1 MRLLTYIEALRPFYP
16 GLGEGRKWN
25 GTTKAADVQHCPRLE
40 EWPGFWTEV
49 HKVIRECSGKE
60 FRTLKPPGAAKEP
73 RRFGHGQ
80 QAQQYQPLLSAV
92 DVSNLL
98 DITIGRP
105 VMDILRNAYGIDAGF
120 EGPRSAVPI
129 GDPNRVLC
137 VPRVHIWQKK
147 TNMPPIAGNKPL
159 VTIGVK
165 PSWVLYLPPHIIT
178 TFNQQRNRI
187 LAQPRRRRCQNE
199 LVRAVSQMFAHMHI
213 NNVSYGVLTTYHST
227 YFFKRIDD
235 QGKYPRLLVSPLIKR
250 TDMGESSLVAAFVGL
265 AVLAFRKEHGTAAL
279 GTPGQVCRVLD
290 TNPATSRQHLVVHS
304 PTRETPLDGFIR
316 GVRRGHGDPH
326 VRVRVWFAEFLSRNL
341 ASTFRGVLEVG
352 QVPREVVFKVYDLSI
367 PEVADVCA
375 DELKA
380 YAALTPIQGTIV
392 PKIWVVGTLYGIY
405 RVIAMDPCGEPVP
418 EPPPPEFYEQAP
430 ALFRAIHDHGVVHND
445 IDLRNFLV
453 SHGQYRVIDLN
464 SAKLGTPT
472 QIEREERYLQGLLQR
487 MKKGYIYRSQG
498 ASGHKMEIQEAGE
511 GGDAGA
517 SKDEETWGLKNEGD
531 GGLKCEGLGHEENEK
546 GNWEWGEKESEE
558 SKYEELTCGW
568 ECPSL

>member
-1 MRLLTYIEALRPFYP
+1 MTYPRTRTRRKLYGLKMRLLTYIEALRPFYP
-16 GLGEGRKWN
+16 GLGEDRKWN

-60 FRTLKPPGAAKEP
+60 FRTLKHPGTIREAA
-73 RRFGHGQ
+73 RCGHNQ

-98 DITIGRP
+98 DITVGRP
-105 VMDILRNAYGIDAGF
+105 VMDILRNAYGMDAGF
-120 EGPRSAVPI
+120 EDPRSAVPI

-137 VPRVHIWQKK
+137 VSQTHAWQNK
-147 TNMPPIAGNKPL
+147 TNMPPITGNKPL
-159 VTIGVK
+159 MIVDVK
-165 PSWVLYLPPHIIT
+165 PSWVLYLPPQIIT

-187 LAQPRRRRCQNE
+187 LTQPRGRGRRTQNE
-199 LVRAVSQMFAHMHI
+199 LLRAVSQAFAHMHI

-227 YFFKRIDD
+227 YFFKRIDSE
-235 QGKYPRLLVSPLIKR
+235 GKYPRLLVSPLIRR

-265 AVLAFRKEHGTAAL
+265 AALAFREGHGVAAL
-279 GTPGQVCRVLD
+279 GTPSQICRVLD
-290 TNPATSRQHLVVHS
+290 ANPGTSRQHLVVDS
-304 PTRETPLDGFIR
+304 PAYAQPLDGHTR
-316 GVRRGHGDPH
+316 RVRRSGPPA
-326 VRVRVWFAEFLSRNL
+326 RVRVWFSEFLSRNL

-352 QVPREVVFKVYDLSI
+352 QVPRDVVFKVYDLSI

-430 ALFRAIHDHGVVHND
+430 VLFRAIHSHQVVHND

-464 SAKLGTPT
+464 SAKIGTPA
-472 QIEREERYLQGLLQR
+472 QIEREDRYLENLLQK
-487 MKKGYIYRSQG
+487 MKNGYIYCSHSAPGQ
-498 ASGHKMEIQEAGE
+498 KPETQEIGE
-511 GGDAGA
+511 
-517 SKDEETWGLKNEGD
+517 KREEGD
-531 GGLKCEGLGHEENEK
+531 SEGKPAE
-546 GNWEWGEKESEE
+546 GEPRDGTS
-558 SKYEELTCGW
+558 W
-568 ECPSL
+568 

>member
-16 GLGEGRKWN
+16 GLGEGRTWN

-73 RRFGHGQ
+73 GRFGHGQ

-120 EGPRSAVPI
+120 EDPRSAVPI
-129 GDPNRVLC
+129 GDPNRVL
-137 VPRVHIWQKK
+137 
-147 TNMPPIAGNKPL
+147 L
-159 VTIGVK
+159 
-165 PSWVLYLPPHIIT
+165 
-178 TFNQQRNRI
+178 
-187 LAQPRRRRCQNE
+187 
-199 LVRAVSQMFAHMHI
+199 
-213 NNVSYGVLTTYHST
+213 
-227 YFFKRIDD
+227 
-235 QGKYPRLLVSPLIKR
+235 
-250 TDMGESSLVAAFVGL
+250 
-265 AVLAFRKEHGTAAL
+265 
-279 GTPGQVCRVLD
+279 
-290 TNPATSRQHLVVHS
+290 
-304 PTRETPLDGFIR
+304 
-316 GVRRGHGDPH
+316 
-326 VRVRVWFAEFLSRNL
+326 
-341 ASTFRGVLEVG
+341 G

-375 DELKA
+375 EELKA

-392 PKIWVVGTLYGIY
+392 PRIWVVGTLYGIY

-430 ALFRAIHDHGVVHND
+430 ALFRAIHHHGVVHND

-498 ASGHKMEIQEAGE
+498 ASGHKTETQGAGE
-511 GGDAGA
+511 GGDMGVP
-517 SKDEETWGLKNEGD
+517 KDEETWGLKD
-531 GGLKCEGLGHEENEK
+531 GGGGVPKCEELGHEENEK
-546 GNWEWGEKESEE
+546 RNWEQEE
-558 SKYEELTCGW
+558 QERQEPTYEGPTLDW

>member
-16 GLGEGRKWN
+16 GLGEGRTWN

-60 FRTLKPPGAAKEP
+60 SPLTAFQFRTLKPPGAAKEP
-73 RRFGHGQ
+73 GRFGHGQ

-120 EGPRSAVPI
+120 EDPRSAVPI
-129 GDPNRVLC
+129 GDPNRVL
-137 VPRVHIWQKK
+137 
-147 TNMPPIAGNKPL
+147 L
-159 VTIGVK
+159 VGGPT
-165 PSWVLYLPPHIIT
+165 
-178 TFNQQRNRI
+178 
-187 LAQPRRRRCQNE
+187 
-199 LVRAVSQMFAHMHI
+199 
-213 NNVSYGVLTTYHST
+213 
-227 YFFKRIDD
+227 
-235 QGKYPRLLVSPLIKR
+235 
-250 TDMGESSLVAAFVGL
+250 GE
-265 AVLAFRKEHGTAAL
+265 R
-279 GTPGQVCRVLD
+279 
-290 TNPATSRQHLVVHS
+290 
-304 PTRETPLDGFIR
+304 PLDGFIR
-316 GVRRGHGDPH
+316 GVRCSRGDPH
-326 VRVRVWFAEFLSRNL
+326 VRVRVWFVEFLSRNL

-375 DELKA
+375 EELKA

-392 PKIWVVGTLYGIY
+392 PRIWVVGTLYGIY

-430 ALFRAIHDHGVVHND
+430 VLFRAIHHHGVVHND

-498 ASGHKMEIQEAGE
+498 ASGHKTETQGAGE
-511 GGDAGA
+511 GGDMGVP
-517 SKDEETWGLKNEGD
+517 KDEETWGLKD
-531 GGLKCEGLGHEENEK
+531 GGGGVPKCEELGHEENEK
-546 GNWEWGEKESEE
+546 RNWEQEE
-558 SKYEELTCGW
+558 QERQEPTYEGPTLDW